1 MRWTINRRTI
11 NLGWRFF
18 RLIAIVPLL
27 AACGSLA
34 WTSNSESGRPWQGQS
49 GGQTAVQSVDD
60 GTEHTP
66 DHLLKA
72 EPVPGTPVEIND
84 KDDEERDDKER
95 PDKNIDDKYE
105 DRDRENPEMTASGE
119 EIRRQ
124 SDSAT
129 PVASRAHGRHRA
141 FGAVAPNHVPC
152 FCVIHLTRNLTLDQ
166 KTIWTSPLRLRA
178 ADRYWLV
185 PAALGIFGLVS
196 ADNKIMRHFGSTPSA
211 AATVSATMDLRA

>member
-1 MRWTINRRTI
+1 
-11 NLGWRFF
+11 
-18 RLIAIVPLL
+18 LIAIVPLL

-60 GTEHTP
+60 WTEHNP

-72 EPVPGTPVEIND
+72 DPVPGTPVEIND
-84 KDDEERDDKER
+84 EDH
-95 PDKNIDDKYE
+95 DKNE
-105 DRDRENPEMTASGE
+105 DRDRDNPEMTASDVE
-119 EIRRQ
+119 KQTE

-141 FGAVAPNHVPC
+141 FAAAAPNQVPC
-152 FCVIHLTRNLTLDQ
+152 FCVIHLTRNLALDQ

-185 PAALGIFGLVS
+185 PAALGIFGAWYRPTLRS
-196 ADNKIMRHFGSTPSA
+196 CGILEAPPSA
-211 AATVSATMDLRA
+211 TATVSAIMDLRA